1 MLTKFAERLSSK
13 GVAQPNKYR
22 IHFTGQGPSTAG
34 GWDDAIGLMCQSI
47 EFPGQNLMSN
57 PDMLRYGPPREAV
70 SGVSYGSITAE
81 FICNY
86 QMYEK
91 RWFEAWQ
98 NQCIDMNTWE
108 PNYYKDYTGELK
120 VYQLDRDNAAT
131 YVVEL
136 FEVYPKTIT
145 AQPLANATNDAYHT
159 ISVELMYH
167 HWEYAAEET
176 VSERHSPVVRL
187 SASVMMSKISKSGAQ
202 GVFDQALTA
211 LGNYQ
216 DEKAKNPPASGPPG
230 RNYPPSKQE
239 QEYAKMEAAALR
251 FIKGGMS
258 KAAGSKGDPGTTFSS
273 SDMASGMAGMAKSST
288 GMQGNMMS
296 MLSGGLSMSG
306 IASRA
311 GGMSVSLGA
320 QFNMRMKTP
329 NLARM
334 RGMSNPLAMV
344 PKVNAASKVASMFS
358 GGGGGMS
365 FGGGKLRSSKGGR
378 RSAEG
383 GGEVEAGIG

>member
-1 MLTKFAERLSSK
+1 MLTKFAERVSSK
-13 GVAQPNKYR
+13 GVAHPNKYR

-34 GWDDAIGLMCQSI
+34 GWDDALGLMCQSI

-57 PDMLRYGPPREAV
+57 PDMLRYGPPREPV
-70 SGVSYGSITAE
+70 SGITYGSITAE

-120 VYQLDRDNAAT
+120 IYQLDRDNAAT

-145 AQPLANATNDAYHT
+145 AQALGAGTNDAYHT
-159 ISVELMYH
+159 LSVELMYH

-176 VSERHSPVVRL
+176 VSERNSPVVRL

-202 GVFDQALTA
+202 GVFAQALTA
-211 LGNYQ
+211 IGNYQ
-216 DEKAKNPPASGPPG
+216 DAKAVNTSVGPPG
-230 RNYPPSKQE
+230 RGYAPSQQAQE
-239 QEYAKMEAAALR
+239 NAKLEAAAMK

-258 KAAGSKGDPGTTFSS
+258 KAAGSKGDPGTTFAS
-273 SDMASGMAGMAKSST
+273 SDMASGMAGLAKSST
-288 GMQGNMMS
+288 GMQANMMS
-296 MLSGGLSMSG
+296 MLASASQGG

-311 GGMSVSLGA
+311 GGMSISLGA

-329 NLARM
+329 NMARM
-334 RGMSNPLAMV
+334 RGMANPLSRV
-344 PKVNAASKVASMFS
+344 PQVNAASKVASMFS
-358 GGGGGMS
+358 GGSGGMS
-365 FGGGKLRSSKGGR
+365 FGGSKLRGGGSR
-378 RSAEG
+378 RS
-383 GGEVEAGIG
+383 VESGPARGCLL

>member
-1 MLTKFAERLSSK
+1 MLTKFSERLSSK

-57 PDMLRYGPPREAV
+57 PDMMRYGPPREAV
-70 SGVSYGSITAE
+70 SGISYGSITAE
-81 FICNY
+81 FVCNY

-120 VYQLDRDNAAT
+120 IFQLDRDNAAT

-159 ISVELMYH
+159 ISVELMFH

-176 VSERHSPVVRL
+176 VSERNSPVTRM
-187 SASVMMSKISKSGAQ
+187 SAEVMMSKLSKGGAQ
-202 GVFDQALTA
+202 GLFSQALQA
-211 LGNYQ
+211 IGNYQ
-216 DEKAKNPPASGPPG
+216 DAKAKNPPASGPPG
-230 RNYPPSKQE
+230 RNYPPSQQE
-239 QEYAKMEAAALR
+239 QEYAKAQAAALK
-251 FIKGGMS
+251 FIKGGLE
-258 KAAGSKGDPGTTFSS
+258 KAAGGKGDPGTIFSS
-273 SDMASGMAGMAKSST
+273 SDMASGMAGLTKQAT
-288 GMQGNMMS
+288 GMQANMMS
-296 MLSGGLSMSG
+296 MLSGGGKMGGGIRRAGGLSMS
-306 IASRA
+306 
-311 GGMSVSLGA
+311 LGCLLY
-320 QFNMRMKTP
+320 T
-329 NLARM
+329 
-334 RGMSNPLAMV
+334 SD
-344 PKVNAASKVASMFS
+344 AAD
-358 GGGGGMS
+358 
-365 FGGGKLRSSKGGR
+365 
-378 RSAEG
+378 E
-383 GGEVEAGIG
+383 